1 MEKLQKNRNR
11 SNNNQN
17 TTGGSGHDSV
27 KVVVRCRPMNRRE
40 VTEGYKNVAKV
51 LPAMGSIYIFN
62 PKEND
67 TVGKQFTFDAVYDWN
82 SSQEE
87 LYEESVQ
94 PLVSSVLDGFNA
106 TVFAYG
112 QTGTGKTY
120 TMEGSKTCANNKGI
134 IPKSFEQIF
143 NHISCS
149 KNMQYLVRASYL
161 EIYQE
166 EIRDLLD
173 RSKKQYELRQNES
186 GVYVKNLQSYVCK
199 SAKEIERVML
209 VGNQN
214 RTVGATDMNIHSSR
228 SHAIF
233 IITIEMSEIIS
244 GIRNQV
250 RVGKLNLVDLAGSE
264 RQSKSKANPER
275 LKEASKINLS
285 LSALGNV
292 ISALENGNSTHIP
305 YRDSKLTRLLS
316 DSLGGNSK
324 TLMIANIGPASYN
337 YDESLT
343 TLRYANRA
351 KNIKNKPRI
360 NEDPKDALLR
370 EYQEEIKRLKALLA
384 ERANN
389 SQLTKKKKRRKSKVL
404 QEDSEGELEPYKT
417 HEEILHEEEEKLT
430 KAIAKMSSEKLL
442 SDDEK
447 KKMKEMEEKRAKLA
461 AEKLFAEEIRQRIK
475 SMESKLLSGGKNIL
489 DRTNEQQKMLEL
501 QAAEIRE
508 RKRREIEIRQLLE
521 LQEET
526 AEEMRE
532 TYLNKQHEVEV
543 KTKKLKKLLQKYHAV
558 KKETSDIIEEYN
570 RDRRELEM
578 TQNELMKA
586 LKLNMIILE
595 NFIPKEEMK
604 KAMARLYYDEE
615 EDVWRTM
622 PESEPTEVTG
632 RLVSDPSLRR
642 PETDYSRTAARMG
655 LNSRYRGENI
665 ICTELEKLGRTT
677 RKYEGP
683 TVSPSIRSVMEAALQ
698 VEDDID
704 VDAAPITKRH
714 YPRYRIPWRSNN
726 THNVSKPLQPP
737 VYPKTRGLVPK

>member
-1 MEKLQKNRNR
+1 MAELL
-11 SNNNQN
+11 NNNN
-17 TTGGSGHDSV
+17 NNNSGGRGHDCV
-27 KVVVRCRPMNRRE
+27 RVVVRCRPMNRKE
-40 VTEGYKNVAKV
+40 VTDGYKNIVKV
-51 LPAMGSIYIFN
+51 VPQLGAIYIFN

-67 TVGKQFTFDAVYDWN
+67 TVGKQFTFDAVYDW
-82 SSQEE
+82 SSTQED

-94 PLVSSVLDGFNA
+94 PLVSCVLDGFNA

-120 TMEGSKTCANNKGI
+120 TMEGSKMCPGNKGI

-143 NHISCS
+143 SHISHS
-149 KNMQYLVRASYL
+149 TNMQYLVRASYL

-173 RSKKQYELRQNES
+173 KSKKQYELRQNES

-199 SAKEIERVML
+199 SAKEIEHVMN

-214 RTVGATDMNIHSSR
+214 RTVGATDMNHHSSR

-233 IITIEMSEIIS
+233 IITIEMSETIS
-244 GIRNQV
+244 GIKNQV

-264 RQSKSKANPER
+264 RQSKSKADPER

-337 YDESLT
+337 YDESIT

-351 KNIKNKPRI
+351 KNIKNKPKI

-384 ERANN
+384 ERATN
-389 SQLTKKKKRRKSKVL
+389 SQVIKKKKRRKSKGL
-404 QEDSEGELEPYKT
+404 HNDSDSEQEHNKT
-417 HEEILHEEEEKLT
+417 HEEILYEEEEKLT
-430 KAIAKMSSEKLL
+430 KAIEKINNETML
-442 SDDEK
+442 SDEERK

-461 AEKLFAEEIRQRIK
+461 AEKLYAEDIRQRIK

-489 DRTNEQQKMLEL
+489 DRTNEQQKILEL

-508 RKRREIEIRQLLE
+508 RKRREVEIRQQLE
-521 LQEET
+521 VQEES
-526 AEEMRE
+526 AEEIRE
-532 TYLNKQHEVEV
+532 TFINKQQEVEV
-543 KTKKLKKLLQKYHAV
+543 KSKKVKKFLQKLQAV
-558 KKETSDIIEEYN
+558 KKETSDLIEEFN

-578 TQNELMKA
+578 SQNELMKA

-595 NFIPKEEMK
+595 NFIPKEEK
-604 KAMARLYYDEE
+604 KRAMSRLYYDDE
-615 EDVWRTM
+615 EDIWRTM
-622 PESEPTEVTG
+622 PESEPIQVTG
-632 RLVSDPSLRR
+632 RLVSDPTQRR
-642 PETDYSRTAARMG
+642 PETDYARTAARMG

-665 ICTELEKLGRTT
+665 IDLELEHLGRTT
-677 RKYEGP
+677 RDYEGP
-683 TVSPSIRSVMEAALQ
+683 AVSPSIKSVMEAALQ
-698 VEDDID
+698 VEEDID
-704 VDAAPITKRH
+704 VDAAPVTKK
-714 YPRYRIPWRSNN
+714 YFPRYKHPVKINSTRIS
-726 THNVSKPLQPP
+726 SKPMQNP